1 MTKTDESYSE
11 AIKLLKN
18 DNVRITKQR
27 TSMLDYLFNKRD
39 YYVPIT
45 EIDHQLRKDFSRMS
59 YETVYRNVEML
70 EELHV
75 VETRMFNNGLRAKYQ
90 CDFDNVYHSHFI
102 CENCGRVVELEAPDL
117 NTIQQKLPNYKIE
130 SQHYEVMGLCDDCV
144 KKQNKK

>member
-1 MTKTDESYSE
+1 MTQTQETYNE
-11 AIKLLKN
+11 AIELLKN

-27 TSMLDYLFNKRD
+27 TSMLDYLFNNRD

-45 EIDHQLRKDFSRMS
+45 EIDHKLRKEYSRMS

-90 CDFDNVYHSHFI
+90 CDFSNVHHSHFI
-102 CENCGRVVELEAPDL
+102 CENCGRVVELDAPKISDVEKK
-117 NTIQQKLPNYKIE
+117 IPNFQID

-144 KKQNKK
+144 KKLNN

>member
-1 MTKTDESYSE
+1 MTQTQGTYNE
-11 AIKLLKN
+11 AIELLKN

-45 EIDHQLRKDFSRMS
+45 EIDHKLRQEYSRMS

-90 CDFDNVYHSHFI
+90 CDFNNVYHSHFI
-102 CENCGRVVELEAPDL
+102 CENCGRVVELEAPSIDAVQS
-117 NTIQQKLPNYKIE
+117 ILPNFKIE
-130 SQHYEVMGLCDDCV
+130 SQHYEVMGLCDDCAE
-144 KKQNKK
+144 KMNA

>member
-1 MTKTDESYSE
+1 MVQTEETYNQ
-11 AIKLLKN
+11 AIELLKN

-45 EIDHQLRKDFSRMS
+45 EIDHKLRQEYSRMS

-90 CDFDNVYHSHFI
+90 CDFDNLNHSHFI
-102 CENCGRVVELEAPDL
+102 CENCGRVVELAAPA
-117 NTIQQKLPNYKIE
+117 IKEVEKKLPNFQID
-130 SQHYEVMGLCDDCV
+130 SQHYEVMGLCDKCL
-144 KKQNKK
+144 KQQNK

>member
-1 MTKTDESYSE
+1 MAKTEKAYDQ
-11 AIKLLKN
+11 AIELLKN

-27 TSMLDYLFNKRD
+27 TRMLDYLFNKRD

-45 EIDHQLRKDFSRMS
+45 EIDHQLRQEFNRMS

-90 CDFDNVYHSHFI
+90 CDFDNVDHSHFI
-102 CENCGRVVELEAPDL
+102 CENCGRVVELDKPDMGSVRD
-117 NTIQQKLPNYKIE
+117 KLPGFEID
-130 SQHYEVMGLCDDCV
+130 SQHYEVIGLCDACV
-144 KKQNKK
+144 RDVRE

>member
-1 MTKTDESYSE
+1 MVQTEETYNQ
-11 AIKLLKN
+11 AIELLKN

-27 TSMLDYLFNKRD
+27 TSMLDHLFNKRD

-45 EIDHQLRKDFSRMS
+45 EIDHKLRQEYSRMS

-90 CDFDNVYHSHFI
+90 CDFDNLNHSHFI
-102 CENCGRVVELEAPDL
+102 CENCGRVVELAAPA
-117 NTIQQKLPNYKIE
+117 IKEVEKKLPNFQID
-130 SQHYEVMGLCDDCV
+130 SQHYEVMGLCDKCL
-144 KKQNKK
+144 KQQNK